1 MTTTEKLQNA
11 SIAVLLVTVCVLCA
25 IIAMKSDE
33 INKLN
38 LSKTELQSKLNIK
51 NEEIEVANRDLE
63 EAHERAG
70 VLFLESMVVTD
81 SYNELKKQCKKCT
94 HYSCGTQPDSFGWE
108 KCGWDWECKSF
119 FEDHFEPKGDA

>member
-11 SIAVLLVTVCVLCA
+11 SIAVLLVAVFVLCA

-51 NEEIEVANRDLE
+51 NAEIEVAKRYLE
-63 EAHERAG
+63 EAHEMAG
-70 VLFLESMVVTD
+70 VLFLESMAVTD
-81 SYNELKKQCKKCT
+81 SYNELKKQCKKA
-94 HYSCGTQPDSFGWE
+94 
-108 KCGWDWECKSF
+108 KR
-119 FEDHFEPKGDA
+119 

>member
-11 SIAVLLVTVCVLCA
+11 SIAVLLVAIFILCA

-51 NEEIEVANRDLE
+51 NVELDIAKSDLE
-63 EAHERAG
+63 ESHEMAG
-70 VLFLESMVVTD
+70 VLFLEAMAVTD
-81 SYNELKKQCKKCT
+81 SYNELKKTKCKGKR
-94 HYSCGTQPDSFGWE
+94 
-108 KCGWDWECKSF
+108 
-119 FEDHFEPKGDA
+119 

>member
-11 SIAVLLVTVCVLCA
+11 SIAILLAAIFILCA

-51 NEEIEVANRDLE
+51 NAEIEVAKRDLDN
-63 EAHERAG
+63 AHEMAG
-70 VLFLESMVVTD
+70 VLFLESMAVTD
-81 SYNELKKQCKKCT
+81 SYNELKKQCKKA
-94 HYSCGTQPDSFGWE
+94 
-108 KCGWDWECKSF
+108 KR
-119 FEDHFEPKGDA
+119 

>member
-11 SIAVLLVTVCVLCA
+11 SIVILLVAIFILCA

-51 NEEIEVANRDLE
+51 NEEIEVAKRDLE
-63 EAHERAG
+63 EAHEMAG
-70 VLFLESMVVTD
+70 VLFLEAMSVTD
-81 SYNELKKQCKKCT
+81 SYNELKKQCKKV
-94 HYSCGTQPDSFGWE
+94 
-108 KCGWDWECKSF
+108 KR
-119 FEDHFEPKGDA
+119 

>member
-11 SIAVLLVTVCVLCA
+11 SIAILLVAIFILCA

-51 NEEIEVANRDLE
+51 NVELDIAKSDLE
-63 EAHERAG
+63 EAHEMAG
-70 VLFLESMVVTD
+70 VLFLEAMAVTD
-81 SYNELKKQCKKCT
+81 SYNELKKQCKKA
-94 HYSCGTQPDSFGWE
+94 
-108 KCGWDWECKSF
+108 KR
-119 FEDHFEPKGDA
+119 

>member
-11 SIAVLLVTVCVLCA
+11 SIAILLVAIFILCA

-51 NEEIEVANRDLE
+51 NVEIEVAKRDLE
-63 EAHERAG
+63 EAHEIAG
-70 VLFLESMVVTD
+70 VLFLEAMSVTD
-81 SYNELKKQCKKCT
+81 SYNELKKQCKKA
-94 HYSCGTQPDSFGWE
+94 
-108 KCGWDWECKSF
+108 KR
-119 FEDHFEPKGDA
+119 

>member
-11 SIAVLLVTVCVLCA
+11 SIAILLVAIFILCA

-51 NEEIEVANRDLE
+51 NVEIEVVKSDLE
-63 EAHERAG
+63 EAHEMAG
-70 VLFLESMVVTD
+70 VLFLEAMSVTD
-81 SYNELKKQCKKCT
+81 SYNELKNKCKKV
-94 HYSCGTQPDSFGWE
+94 
-108 KCGWDWECKSF
+108 KR
-119 FEDHFEPKGDA
+119 